1 MSTPRNAH
9 TYDHLAAFA
18 VEHPWAVTPAMLAVI
33 ARVISTRL
41 AGEPDDEA
49 GLVAAAELRAARDVQ
64 ASGPVVAVIPIHGVI
79 APRMNLFSEISGGT
93 TFEGLG
99 QDLQQAV
106 DNPEV
111 QSIVLDI
118 NSPGGNVAGATEFAR
133 QVLAARTK
141 KPIYAHAQHQACS
154 AAYWLASC
162 ATEVIATPSA
172 SVGSIGVFALYDD
185 VSAALEKL
193 GVKRQVFAAGRYKA
207 EGVDGGP
214 LTDEAKAYLKAR
226 VDGAYGRFIGDV
238 AKGRGLS
245 TGEVRTSFGE
255 GRAVDADEAL
265 ALGMIDRIDTFA
277 TTLARAAESQQR
289 PHGHY
294 AQGAPAPA
302 GTAQERASATAQA
315 PSVTVD
321 PALLAAEQRWLDLM
335 RRGLE
340 S

>member
-99 QDLQQAV
+99 QDLQPAV

-111 QSIVLDI
+111 QSIVLEI

-172 SVGSIGVFALYDD
+172 SVGSI
-185 VSAALEKL
+185 
-193 GVKRQVFAAGRYKA
+193 
-207 EGVDGGP
+207 
-214 LTDEAKAYLKAR
+214 
-226 VDGAYGRFIGDV
+226 
-238 AKGRGLS
+238 
-245 TGEVRTSFGE
+245 
-255 GRAVDADEAL
+255 
-265 ALGMIDRIDTFA
+265 
-277 TTLARAAESQQR
+277 
-289 PHGHY
+289 
-294 AQGAPAPA
+294 
-302 GTAQERASATAQA
+302 
-315 PSVTVD
+315 
-321 PALLAAEQRWLDLM
+321 
-335 RRGLE
+335 
-340 S
+340 